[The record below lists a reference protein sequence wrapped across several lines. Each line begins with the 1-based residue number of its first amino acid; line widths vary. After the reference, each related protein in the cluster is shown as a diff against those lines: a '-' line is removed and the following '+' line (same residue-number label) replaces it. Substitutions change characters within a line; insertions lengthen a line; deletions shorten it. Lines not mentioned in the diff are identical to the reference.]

1 MALHGKKGFSAS
13 QTKRTSRRV
22 SDSMIGSHVARPSV
36 SRGRHGADRSSTGTS
51 RVDFS
56 DSHRSR
62 RATRGFVDQIDPQA
76 TSGESD
82 ADFARR
88 ANRRGYAEQIQSN
101 ARKKRVATLVVIA
114 VAVAAIAVAAGV
126 AAFFAFS
133 DSRLSL
139 GDSNAQEALTA
150 PADGEPYY
158 VLCTARLA
166 PAAQNDPDGEA
177 YMVVRIDEQARTLT
191 FVTVPA
197 RISVELPD
205 GQQCLLNEARTQLG
219 DAELIRQVSELLD
232 VPIAHFAST
241 DAAGIARM
249 VEIVGGVPVNLEV
262 EVDDPRAGIDVLAAG
277 EQTLDGRQAVTLLRA
292 SNFTEGLATQATN
305 RAMFTVNLAGRA
317 TSGEGL
323 SFPTVVSDA
332 AATVSTDWTSGQII
346 ALGDALRPL
355 SEATVYACVVPGR
368 LADGE
373 GGQTYRVDGDEL
385 TAMMEAVRAGESPQS
400 AEGSAANVNRE
411 LITVDV
417 RNGAQVTGAAK
428 RMGEL
433 LESVGY
439 QVKSVG
445 NTNDNTTYPET
456 LVIYKDPAF
465 EIAAKAIV
473 SDLAAGRVVNGGD
486 FYTFDT
492 DVLVIIGQD
501 WIPAGS

>member
-1 MALHGKKGFSAS
+1 M
-13 QTKRTSRRV
+13 
-22 SDSMIGSHVARPSV
+22 
-36 SRGRHGADRSSTGTS
+36 
-51 RVDFS
+51 
-56 DSHRSR
+56 
-62 RATRGFVDQIDPQA
+62 
-76 TSGESD
+76 
-82 ADFARR
+82 
-88 ANRRGYAEQIQSN
+88 
-101 ARKKRVATLVVIA
+101 
-114 VAVAAIAVAAGV
+114 
-126 AAFFAFS
+126 
-133 DSRLSL
+133 
-139 GDSNAQEALTA
+139 ALTA

-166 PAAQNDPDGEA
+166 PTAQNDPDGEA

-205 GQQCLLNEARTQLG
+205 GQQCLLTEARTQLG